1 MTEAEIPPPPSL
13 SVIEDYEEIAKKD
26 MPPIEEETIEF
37 KCVHWNVT
45 DWNKLD
51 HRVLGP
57 VFQAGG
63 HDW

>member
-1 MTEAEIPPPPSL
+1 MIVKKLIYTGI
-13 SVIEDYEEIAKKD
+13 DEEIAKKD

>member
-1 MTEAEIPPPPSL
+1 MDTCIIIVKKL
-13 SVIEDYEEIAKKD
+13 IYTRIDEEIAKKD